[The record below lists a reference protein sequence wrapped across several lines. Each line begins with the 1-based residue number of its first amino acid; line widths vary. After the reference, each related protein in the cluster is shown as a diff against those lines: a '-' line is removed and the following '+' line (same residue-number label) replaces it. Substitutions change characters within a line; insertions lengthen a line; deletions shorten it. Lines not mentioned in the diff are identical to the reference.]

1 MINSRIYHTRTK
13 KILFKVMFLT
23 SELQVQA
30 KTIFRLINFI
40 SHQCGKPVT
49 TERRN
54 GETCFFFRDLE

>member
-1 MINSRIYHTRTK
+1 
-13 KILFKVMFLT
+13 MFLT
-23 SELQVQA
+23 SELQVKA

-54 GETCFFFRDLE
+54 GETCFFFRDLEYVNWQQAG